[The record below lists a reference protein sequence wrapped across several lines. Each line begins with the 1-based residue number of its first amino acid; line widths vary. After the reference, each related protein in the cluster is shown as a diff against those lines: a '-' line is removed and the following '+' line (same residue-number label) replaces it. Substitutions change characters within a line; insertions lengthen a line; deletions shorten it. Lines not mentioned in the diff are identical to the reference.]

1 MENEKKMNC
10 PRCRQ
15 PLREGARFCTGCGL
29 STAEHKPHKETG
41 DALEHLD
48 TIEDARPPEAS
59 ALSEADA
66 YLGRV
71 LDSKYELIARLGEGG
86 MGAVYRA
93 RRLHIGDEVAV
104 KVLRRDLV
112 SDADAI
118 ARFRREARSAA
129 IIRHANVVTIHD
141 FGEARASGAPAYIVM
156 ELVRGSSLRDLL
168 RSEKRFK
175 PERAVALMRDICAG
189 VGVAHREEVVHRDL
203 KPDNVIVMPP
213 AHEGE
218 RETAKVVDFG
228 LAKLRDLA
236 TEPSLTRTGAV
247 MGTPFYMSPEQCRG
261 EELDARS
268 DVYSLGAM
276 LYEMLAG
283 ETPFRSNNIAGLI
296 SKHLHETPPAL
307 PSGAVPPAL
316 EAACLRALAKN
327 ADDRP
332 ADANAF
338 RRELQAAMAAP
349 AAEPQT
355 FATAPARTQ
364 ARAAD
369 TPTASTLHLDS
380 PEKKS
385 KFPKLA
391 VAGLLALVVCVVA
404 IAAVVAV
411 RRARDKSVGR
421 EERARVSNLNRAAIA
436 PAPQA
441 DDADGAPSPVD
452 VESGAAENTA
462 TEIAPESA
470 QETSGGK
477 ALAGKWTGTHGP
489 MNMPATLVVKAERK
503 SNKFSGVLE
512 QNGIRVAV
520 EGNFDQSSR
529 RVSFKETRVLSGG
542 GWSLGENTGELSADR
557 RTMSGTG
564 SDPLGAQFGITYNW
578 SFSKSAASKE

>member
-1 MENEKKMNC
+1 MNC

-29 STAEHKPHKETG
+29 STAEFKPDKETG

-48 TIEDARPPEAS
+48 TIEDARAPEAS
-59 ALSEADA
+59 VWSEPDA
-66 YLGRV
+66 HLGRV

-156 ELVRGSSLRDLL
+156 ELVRGSSLRALL
-168 RSEKRFK
+168 RSEKRFT

-213 AHEGE
+213 ASEGE
-218 RETAKVVDFG
+218 HETAKVVDFG

-283 ETPFRSNNIAGLI
+283 EPPFRSNNIAGLI

-307 PSGAVPPAL
+307 PAGAAPPAL

-332 ADANAF
+332 ADANVF
-338 RRELQAAMAAP
+338 SRELQAAMAP
-349 AAEPQT
+349 AAEPRT
-355 FATAPARTQ
+355 FATVSARTQ
-364 ARAAD
+364 ARAAN
-369 TPTASTLHLDS
+369 TPTASTIHLDS

-385 KFPKLA
+385 NVPKLA
-391 VAGLLALVVCVVA
+391 VAGLLALAVCVVA

-411 RRARDKSVGR
+411 KRAGDKTVGR
-421 EERARVSNLNRAAIA
+421 EERARVSNLNSAAVA
-436 PAPQA
+436 PTPQA
-441 DDADGAPSPVD
+441 NDADSAPSPVD

-462 TEIAPESA
+462 TETATEATPEP
-470 QETSGGK
+470 SGGK
-477 ALAGKWTGTHGP
+477 GLAGKWTGTYGP
-489 MNMPATLVVKAERK
+489 MGQPATLLIEEHRGGKLK
-503 SNKFSGVLE
+503 GVIE
-512 QNGIRVAV
+512 QGGVRVAF
-520 EGNFDQSSR
+520 EGSLDASTR
-529 RVSFKETRVLSGG
+529 RVTMKETRVLSGS
-542 GWSLGENTGELSADR
+542 GWSLGENIGELSADR

-564 SDPLGAQFGITYNW
+564 SDPFGAQLGATYNW
-578 SFSKSAASKE
+578 SFSKSAAGKE